1 MMATKGTTKAIDQH
15 TASELARKRSGVDLG
30 ILERLLGFAVRR
42 AQIPIYEDF
51 FQTVENTGITPP
63 LFAALVLID
72 TNPGIRQIN
81 LGRALGI
88 AGSGVM
94 SLVDRLERL
103 GLAERQ
109 AVPGD
114 RRANQLA
121 LTRQGRQTLDDLT
134 RRIVEHDERIS
145 SKLTEDERNELFR
158 LLAKL

>member
-1 MMATKGTTKAIDQH
+1 
-15 TASELARKRSGVDLG
+15 
-30 ILERLLGFAVRR
+30 
-42 AQIPIYEDF
+42 
-51 FQTVENTGITPP
+51 
-63 LFAALVLID
+63 
-72 TNPGIRQIN
+72 
-81 LGRALGI
+81 
-88 AGSGVM
+88 M

-134 RRIVEHDERIS
+134 RRIIEHDERIS
-145 SKLTEDERNELFR
+145 SRLTEDERNELFR